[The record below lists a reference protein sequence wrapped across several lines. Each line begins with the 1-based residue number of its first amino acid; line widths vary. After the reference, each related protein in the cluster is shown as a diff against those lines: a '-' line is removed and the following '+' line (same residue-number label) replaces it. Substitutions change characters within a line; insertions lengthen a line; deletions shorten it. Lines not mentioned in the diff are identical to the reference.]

1 MALRREQ
8 IVDTAVEL
16 LNEVGVDALTTRKL
30 AQRLGVQVGAL
41 YWHVGSKREIL
52 VEIADRIGAELDSR
66 TLPEGDWAEQIT
78 DFARATRRAL
88 LAYRDGA
95 RVIMDALP
103 TPQLEASA
111 RRLILLLHSA
121 GISYRQA
128 TLAFDTIMSHIT
140 GFVLQEQS
148 EAKTAEHHERVTSA
162 LRELDTTGVDDF
174 CWPQFEPEEQFNTEI
189 EFIVNGL
196 RATLPELAS
205 TDEDAPHVTHDKPS

>member
-1 MALRREQ
+1 MPLRREQ

-16 LNEVGVDALTTRKL
+16 LNEGGVDALTTRKL

-52 VEIADRIGAELDSR
+52 VEIADRIGAEIDSR
-66 TLPEGDWAEQIT
+66 TLPAGDWAAQVT
-78 DFARATRRAL
+78 DYARATRRAL
-88 LAYRDGA
+88 LAHRDGA

-103 TPQLEASA
+103 TPYLEASA

-121 GISYRQA
+121 GISYHQA
-128 TLAFDTIMSHIT
+128 MLAFDTVMSHVT

-148 EAKTAEHHERVTSA
+148 EAKTAEHHERITSA
-162 LRELDTTGVDDF
+162 LHEMGTTGVDDF
-174 CWPQFEPEEQFNTEI
+174 EWPQCDPGEQFDAEI

-196 RATLPELAS
+196 RATLPELSNARQDADRVEP
-205 TDEDAPHVTHDKPS
+205 DEPS